1 MPEKFQLWLKK
12 KYQTIETLNKA
23 WGTVFWSET
32 LDNFEQVW
40 LPRRM
45 DNPGI
50 YQDYQ
55 RFYSDVA
62 LEFFRIQRDVVKAV
76 APGMTVTTNI
86 GGSGFVTTMNLYEL
100 ADECDVL
107 SFDNYPVN
115 VTLEY
120 LYGNDIGHP
129 FDPAMTSFAMQI
141 IRGGK
146 SRPIWVPEAQ
156 IGRTALTQKEIVKE
170 GYPRLWNHVY
180 PTFFLMRLSVASVVF
195 VSGA

>member
-1 MPEKFQLWLKK
+1 
-12 KYQTIETLNKA
+12 
-23 WGTVFWSET
+23 
-32 LDNFEQVW
+32 
-40 LPRRM
+40 M

-115 VTLEY
+115 VTLEH

-170 GYPRLWNHVY
+170 GYPRL
-180 PTFFLMRLSVASVVF
+180 
-195 VSGA
+195 